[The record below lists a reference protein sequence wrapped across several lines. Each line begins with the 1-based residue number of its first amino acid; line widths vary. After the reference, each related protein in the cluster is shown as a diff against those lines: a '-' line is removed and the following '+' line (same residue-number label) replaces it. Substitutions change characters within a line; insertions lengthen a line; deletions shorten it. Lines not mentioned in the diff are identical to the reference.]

1 MTLNAT
7 ADDFLAQCTRC
18 VVKGEAAPAWSE
30 ELNGVDA
37 EVAVQGR
44 IAFHG
49 IALLLA
55 EHPSVLDDWPEDLRT
70 HTQSEARMQGI
81 WEISHAQAVATLFEA
96 LHDAGVT
103 AIAMK
108 GTALAYSL
116 YDDPA
121 IRRRGDTDILIHTLD
136 RDHARRVMREAGFSP
151 GGDPLALQEEWYF
164 HTGINF
170 NHEIDVHWRINAS
183 QALSRA
189 LEHDPASQ
197 RAIDLPRLSKNA
209 KGMGVLDSILHT
221 CVNRAAH
228 HAYGYPVNDEKLMEG
243 DRFIWAIDLDKLA
256 SALSA
261 SDWNRLVEM
270 CERSGLSGLVRD
282 GLHFAQSKLE
292 TAIPAGVLDSLASHQ
307 SDQPAAHYFDVA
319 SGRKRLMLDL
329 AACATF
335 REKAQLIRHALL
347 PGRDFFA
354 HHIDD
359 HARYS
364 LATLRA
370 KRLANG
376 ALKLIAGRS

>member
-1 MTLNAT
+1 MTLNAA

-151 GGDPLALQEEWYF
+151 GGDPLALQEE
-164 HTGINF
+164 
-170 NHEIDVHWRINAS
+170 
-183 QALSRA
+183 LS
-189 LEHDPASQ
+189 
-197 RAIDLPRLSKNA
+197 
-209 KGMGVLDSILHT
+209 
-221 CVNRAAH
+221 
-228 HAYGYPVNDEKLMEG
+228 
-243 DRFIWAIDLDKLA
+243 
-256 SALSA
+256 
-261 SDWNRLVEM
+261 
-270 CERSGLSGLVRD
+270 
-282 GLHFAQSKLE
+282 
-292 TAIPAGVLDSLASHQ
+292 
-307 SDQPAAHYFDVA
+307 
-319 SGRKRLMLDL
+319 
-329 AACATF
+329 
-335 REKAQLIRHALL
+335 LI
-347 PGRDFFA
+347 
-354 HHIDD
+354 HI
-359 HARYS
+359 
-364 LATLRA
+364 
-370 KRLANG
+370 
-376 ALKLIAGRS
+376 